1 MAAAQRRLGW
11 LSPRCQTIR
20 HTGRPRRDAT
30 AGRWG
35 WFRDGPTGKTEQ
47 MADPRTDPFEK
58 LVALLNYPM
67 FVVTT
72 QSDGTPAGCLVG
84 FASQASI
91 HPPRFLVGLSRRN
104 HTFRT
109 ARDATHLAV
118 HVFDH
123 DHLDVA
129 ELFGSQTSDKVDKF
143 DRCSWHP
150 GPHRLPILDE
160 AAAWFAGEILDRF
173 SLGDHVG
180 HLLAPVDG
188 SPPRQ
193 LESWVSFGDVRHLEP
208 GHEA

>member
-1 MAAAQRRLGW
+1 MAE
-11 LSPRCQTIR
+11 PE
-20 HTGRPRRDAT
+20 
-30 AGRWG
+30 
-35 WFRDGPTGKTEQ
+35 TE
-47 MADPRTDPFEK
+47 AFEK

-72 QSDGTPAGCLVG
+72 QANGTPAGCLVG

-109 ARDATHLAV
+109 ARAATHLAV

-123 DHLDVA
+123 DHLDTV
-129 ELFGSQTSDKVDKF
+129 ELFGGQTSDEINKF
-143 DRCSWHP
+143 GRCSWHS
-150 GPHRLPILDE
+150 GPHQVPILDG
-160 AAAWFAGEILDRF
+160 AAAWFVGEILERF

-180 HLLAPVDG
+180 HLLAPVGG
-188 SPPRQ
+188 SPPRE
-193 LESWVSFGDVRHLEP
+193 LESWVSFGDVRQMEP